1 MKFLFFVVVGVLL
14 FVVDKIDKLD
24 LRNLLAN
31 FSNNTEL
38 EKLWDILLVVVVDVM
53 VSSFKDMK
61 PC

>member
-24 LRNLLAN
+24 LRNLFAN

>member
-24 LRNLLAN
+24 LRNHFAN